1 MEEKNNLEQHSL
13 FDFDCKCPVCGK
25 NCDSYQQLISHI
37 NRSRKEHMALKEV
50 LAIDKIKALNNYTE
64 FTQTFDSVKDKYEEK
79 INEYK
84 KNNKIKSEEEK
95 SLNKEAHNFLSSL

>member
-1 MEEKNNLEQHSL
+1 MEEKNNLEQQSL

-25 NCDSYQQLISHI
+25 NCDNYQQLITHI

-79 INEYK
+79 INELSHGFSFQVFQSACPGQYAC
-84 KNNKIKSEEEK
+84 KI
-95 SLNKEAHNFLSSL
+95 L